1 MITQELSYSKDAFE
15 NVLKQN
21 HLVAV
26 DFFATWCGPCKM
38 FAPTFEKLSKD
49 FNGKL
54 KFLKIDIDKNN
65 EIADSY
71 NVKSV
76 PTFILFK
83 DGKEIERKV
92 GVLAPKEYVE
102 LINSNL

>member
-1 MITQELSYSKDAFE
+1 MIKHVNSQECE
-15 NVLKQN
+15 NEIKNNEIVI
-21 HLVAV
+21 V

-38 FAPTFEKLSKD
+38 FAPTFEKLSSD

-54 KFLKIDIDKNN
+54 EFLKIDIDKN
-65 EIADSY
+65 EDIADHY

-92 GVLAPKEYVE
+92 GVPAPKEYVE